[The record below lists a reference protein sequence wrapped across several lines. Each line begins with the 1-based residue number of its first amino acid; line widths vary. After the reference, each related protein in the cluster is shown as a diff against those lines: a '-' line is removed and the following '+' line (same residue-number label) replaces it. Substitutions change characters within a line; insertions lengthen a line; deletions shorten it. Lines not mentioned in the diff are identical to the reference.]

1 MLVHELLKCSQLALF
16 LLFAFYLRFLLQC
29 QHTNQA
35 LVLDWKSW
43 QTRRLRRHR
52 LVRASGYVR
61 YYIRQVKCSVN
72 SKLKVNIK
80 SSSRWLQ
87 TYLAARLQSISSS
100 RKPQQWE
107 VVLHMFIHLLE
118 LVSLPL
124 QQRGYTTYKEGF
136 SLHPI

>member
-1 MLVHELLKCSQLALF
+1 MTDSAI
-16 LLFAFYLRFLLQC
+16 
-29 QHTNQA
+29 T
-35 LVLDWKSW
+35 
-43 QTRRLRRHR
+43 QTSTGES
-52 LVRASGYVR
+52 VGYVR

-80 SSSRWLQ
+80 SSNRWLQ

-124 QQRGYTTYKEGF
+124 QQRGYTTYRESF
-136 SLHPI
+136 SLHPM